1 MASVSIKQVNMCQSF
16 KLRWE
21 GNVKFHAFGQAPSYQ
36 DIEGSK
42 S

>member
-21 GNVKFHAFGQAPSYQ
+21 GNVQKVNNVSGQEASYQ
-36 DIEGSK
+36 DIR
-42 S
+42 